1 MPTSTSR
8 RGSRS
13 SSPRLLASVRQG
25 SSSSPFETLE
35 LARRNGSQCKKSN
48 SMRWIY
54 EYSLWTSIEDDS
66 GPKFMA
72 AKHPDDLNSVDWYC
86 GDWVDWHED
95 CAEASSS
102 DDRLPIQAKN
112 IHDYKLIVGPSGEME
127 LPDPGNHPSGYNW
140 SSALSHFI
148 QIAWGMWP

>member
-1 MPTSTSR
+1 M
-8 RGSRS
+8 GF
-13 SSPRLLASVRQG
+13 SVENRI
-25 SSSSPFETLE
+25 L
-35 LARRNGSQCKKSN
+35 C
-48 SMRWIY
+48 MRY
-54 EYSLWTSIEDDS
+54 QYSLWTSIKDDS
-66 GPKFMA
+66 GPKFMP

-127 LPDPGNHPSGYNW
+127 LPDPGNHPSSYNW
-140 SSALSHFI
+140 SSALSYFI
-148 QIAWGMWP
+148 QIAWGMWPTCPQVDS